1 MKKCNPRDMRIASL
15 RKGKVK
21 GVGFFE
27 SIPLKIAGRIDS
39 KRSLPNEINGK
50 WVSPHIEK
58 EIRSYDEFS
67 SRMYGEL
74 QLEEEQA
81 FARLAEVMDSV
92 AHIKH
97 QLDDAEAKLQET
109 QSRESSVDNSRKFG
123 EESLTESQVIA
134 RRTREREKRLS
145 PVKARVSTLTT
156 KLTSEIDEFSAIRAK
171 IIENNNT
178 TRMICNR
185 VKDHSYQRLAVY
197 WNSALY
203 KHPEKNKMPTIPKVE
218 ILCNAEAIY
227 LEPHRTL
234 LEKAKS
240 LSEILSTEP
249 KEVA

>member
-27 SIPLKIAGRIDS
+27 SIPLKIAGRIDG
-39 KRSLPNEINGK
+39 KRSLPNEVNGK
-50 WVSPHIEK
+50 WVSPFIEK
-58 EIRSYDEFS
+58 EIRSYDEYS
-67 SRMYGEL
+67 SRIWGEL

-92 AHIKH
+92 VHIKH
-97 QLDDAEAKLQET
+97 QLDDAESKLNEA
-109 QSRESSVDNSRKFG
+109 QSRDSSVVNSRKFG
-123 EESLTESQVIA
+123 EENLTESQVIS
-134 RRTREREKRLS
+134 RRTREKEKRLA
-145 PVKARVSTLTT
+145 PARARVTNLSA

-171 IIENNNT
+171 IIEDNNT

-185 VKDHSYQRLAVY
+185 VRDHSYQRLAVY
-197 WNSALY
+197 WSSALY

-227 LEPHRTL
+227 LKPHRTL
-234 LEKAKS
+234 LEKAES